1 MAAITGLT
9 ETPGSQRSEVRDDV
23 GNDGRDRPRGRAD
36 DPSPVVDRG
45 HRTLL
50 ATPPDTSGDAAG
62 HHPTRDALSES
73 ASHRTTP
80 QPRTSLAVAALA
92 GIG

>member
-1 MAAITGLT
+1 MLETMAGIAPEAGPTTLHLSLT
-9 ETPGSQRSEVRDDV
+9 EAT
-23 GNDGRDRPRGRAD
+23 
-36 DPSPVVDRG
+36 G
-45 HRTLL
+45 HFWRRRRTLL